1 MSFPGEKAVGRCMP
15 ENAPP
20 NVRGRLSAFAASS
33 RCRII
38 GACGGRHRPVRRGG
52 MGWRLRWGR
61 KRVTASP
68 VIARGSAWVVGG
80 TACAAAR
87 EHAHP
92 AAPSRTAPAAKSA
105 SGPHSVA
112 ATAVRAI
119 GSTANA
125 HASEIVET
133 LRCRASRQRRER
145 CEEGMLKRGPTHFAN
160 ASGTKTSA
168 PASCPRSAEHAYGS
182 QCEQPASQGGPPFE
196 ACWVCRWAR
205 CARDERASH
214 DGRNSRNSATGD
226 ARARVAAGDRAP
238 NSLPAAQRNE
248 QRGVRCE
255 REHADGQVA
264 SRRLRKADK
273 RAIGPSKCLRTE
285 ERGRCRA

>member
-1 MSFPGEKAVGRCMP
+1 M
-15 ENAPP
+15 
-20 NVRGRLSAFAASS
+20 
-33 RCRII
+33 
-38 GACGGRHRPVRRGG
+38 
-52 MGWRLRWGR
+52 GR

-105 SGPHSVA
+105 SGPHPIA

-133 LRCRASRQRRER
+133 LVTVRRGNVESDAR
-145 CEEGMLKRGPTHFAN
+145 RGMLKRGPTHFAN

-168 PASCPRSAEHAYGS
+168 PTSCPRSAS
-182 QCEQPASQGGPPFE
+182 TPAAPNANSPHPE
-196 ACWVCRWAR
+196 AAHRSKRAECADGLV

-214 DGRNSRNSATGD
+214 DGRNSRNSRDGRC
-226 ARARVAAGDRAP
+226 AREG
-238 NSLPAAQRNE
+238 
-248 QRGVRCE
+248 C
-255 REHADGQVA
+255 DG
-264 SRRLRKADK
+264 RP
-273 RAIGPSKCLRTE
+273 GLRTASPPLSAMNSAAYAASE
-285 ERGRCRA
+285 NTRMDR

>member
-1 MSFPGEKAVGRCMP
+1 M
-15 ENAPP
+15 
-20 NVRGRLSAFAASS
+20 
-33 RCRII
+33 
-38 GACGGRHRPVRRGG
+38 
-52 MGWRLRWGR
+52 GR

-105 SGPHSVA
+105 SGPHPIA

-133 LRCRASRQRRER
+133 LVTVRRGNVESDAR
-145 CEEGMLKRGPTHFAN
+145 RGMLKRGPTHFAN

-168 PASCPRSAEHAYGS
+168 PTSCPRSAS
-182 QCEQPASQGGPPFE
+182 TPAAPNANSPHPE
-196 ACWVCRWAR
+196 AAHRSKRAECADGLV

-214 DGRNSRNSATGD
+214 DGRNSRNSRDGHSRARAATGD
-226 ARARVAAGDRAP
+226 RGSERPPHR
-238 NSLPAAQRNE
+238 SAQ
-248 QRGVRCE
+248 
-255 REHADGQVA
+255 
-264 SRRLRKADK
+264 
-273 RAIGPSKCLRTE
+273 
-285 ERGRCRA
+285 